1 MSIKL
6 LLTGGTID
14 KTYNESNGEL
24 HFVDT
29 HIPEIL
35 KLGRNRADIEI
46 QQLLLKDSLD
56 MTAEDRQSIAD
67 ACVASA
73 QDQILITHGTDT
85 IVDSGKSLAA
95 LGLNKTI
102 VLVGAMIPYVFK
114 HSDAVFN
121 MGVAVGCI
129 ASSATRCLYH
139 HEWVVFTHLVEKITL
154 FFRDIFVPYYGT
166 TGTYCM
172 DLKSID
178 KIEQNTGFSRS
189 ESIRMGFVLLFMI
202 GIVLYT
208 HFNIP
213 DVPHR
218 IMLIVAAMIGGYM
231 ALNIGAN
238 DVANNVGPAVGSQAL
253 TLVGAILIAGIFEAA
268 GALIAGGD
276 VVSTIKKGIID
287 PSVIKD
293 SSPVSTTHSIVGGVM
308 GAGIAAG
315 GWSIVNWDKMAAI
328 ASSWVISP
336 VLGGIIAA
344 AFLYLI
350 KHTITY
356 KDDKIEAAKRIVP
369 ILLSLMAWS
378 FSTYLVMKGLKK
390 LWKVDFFMALGIGF
404 LTAIVIYFIIKP
416 LIAKAADKLEN
427 DKIPLTALF
436 TIPLIFAAAM
446 LSFAHGAN
454 DVANAVGP
462 LAAINDAITH
472 GGVATKAAIPL
483 WVMLVGAIGISLGLA
498 LFGPKLIRT
507 VGSEI
512 TELNKMR
519 AFSVAMAAS
528 ITVIIAS
535 QLGLPVSS
543 THIAVGGIF
552 GVGFLRE
559 YIKKTYD
566 RSVDEIIDHHEGA
579 DHDVVEAFIEEFQK
593 ASVSKKR
600 SMLQELKDNRTEAH
614 FTKREKKSLKKVYP

>member
-1 MSIKL
+1 
-6 LLTGGTID
+6 
-14 KTYNESNGEL
+14 
-24 HFVDT
+24 
-29 HIPEIL
+29 
-35 KLGRNRADIEI
+35 
-46 QQLLLKDSLD
+46 
-56 MTAEDRQSIAD
+56 
-67 ACVASA
+67 
-73 QDQILITHGTDT
+73 
-85 IVDSGKSLAA
+85 
-95 LGLNKTI
+95 
-102 VLVGAMIPYVFK
+102 
-114 HSDAVFN
+114 
-121 MGVAVGCI
+121 
-129 ASSATRCLYH
+129 
-139 HEWVVFTHLVEKITL
+139 
-154 FFRDIFVPYYGT
+154 
-166 TGTYCM
+166 M
-172 DLKSID
+172 DLSSIN
-178 KIEQNTGFSRS
+178 KIEENTGFSKS
-189 ESIRMGFVLLFMI
+189 ESFRMAIVLVFMI
-202 GIVLYT
+202 GIMLYT

-213 DVPHR
+213 DVPNR

-253 TLVGAILIAGIFEAA
+253 TLVGAILIAGVFEAA

-276 VVSTIKKGIID
+276 VVSTIKKGIIN
-287 PSVIKD
+287 PEMIKD
-293 SSPVSTTHSIVGGVM
+293 SNVFIWLMMAALLAGAVWLNFATAVGAPVSTTHSIVGGVM

-315 GWSIVNWDKMAAI
+315 GWGIVNWDQMAAI

-336 VLGGIIAA
+336 VLGGVIAA
-344 AFLYLI
+344 GFLYFI
-350 KHTITY
+350 KHAITY
-356 KDDKIEAAKRIVP
+356 QDDKISAAKRMVP

-390 LWKVDFFMALGIGF
+390 LWKVDFLMALGIGF
-404 LTAIVIYFIIKP
+404 LIAIAIYFFIKP

-427 DKIPLTALF
+427 DKDSINGLF

-462 LAAINDAITH
+462 LAAINDSITQ
-472 GGVATKAAIPL
+472 GGIHSKASIPI
-483 WVMLVGAIGISLGLA
+483 WVMMVGAIGIVLGLA

-512 TELNKMR
+512 TELNKLR

-566 RSVDEIIDHHEGA
+566 RKVDEIIDHHEGSE
-579 DHDVVEAFIEEFQK
+579 HEVVEAFIEEFQK
-593 ASVSKKR
+593 ASVAKK
-600 SMLQELKDNRTEAH
+600 SVMLQELKEKRTEAEL
-614 FTKREKKSLKKVYP
+614 TKREKKSLKKVYRRELVKRSALLRIAAAWIITVPASAILSALIFYTIRGAMLP